1 MKKPV
6 QHDAVQLQIVQL
18 VHQLITEEDVCEDD
32 NTLYDIKFSQN
43 IWDITNSQVVTKIF
57 TYTYFSR
64 LLFVRFFIMIKWV
77 QSTL

>member
-1 MKKPV
+1 MPSGYRSAGYLKSSMKKPV

-43 IWDITNSQVVTKIF
+43 
-57 TYTYFSR
+57 
-64 LLFVRFFIMIKWV
+64 L
-77 QSTL
+77 